1 MSTPKVLIYSPADEV
16 GDVYSIL
23 EKAGCELFYGKASW
37 NTPRDDNESDMC
49 LVAKGA
55 DALIG
60 RSLRSSRITA
70 KIMASAP
77 NLRIIAKST
86 IGVDDVDVEA
96 ATDRGTLVTNAPI
109 ESNWGGVA
117 EGTIA
122 MILTLIK
129 RTRERDESVKQG
141 KWRDPAL
148 NGLYLGGRQDG
159 YRGLTVGLV
168 GLGRIARRL
177 AELLAPWKTRI
188 IAYDPY
194 LDRSQF
200 DKAGVEPVD
209 LTTLLKES
217 DIISLHPIL
226 TKENQHMIGKKE
238 FALMKPSAILIN
250 TSRGQIVDEKALA
263 EALQAGKLAAAGL
276 DAFEREPLP
285 VDSPLLKFGH
295 RVLLS
300 PHMASATRGESR
312 RAGTEYAIRSVLTA
326 LNGEVPDSVYNREV
340 IPRWLDRFGGRKA

>member
-1 MSTPKVLIYSPADEV
+1 MSHPKVLIYAPADEA

-23 EKAGCELFYGKASW
+23 EKADCKLFYGKASW

-70 KIMASAP
+70 KIMESAP

-96 ATDRGTLVTNAPI
+96 ATDRGVLVTNSPI

-129 RTRERDESVKQG
+129 RTRERDEAVKQV
-141 KWRDPAL
+141 KWRNPAL

-159 YRGLTVGLV
+159 YPGLTIGLV
-168 GLGRIARRL
+168 GLGRIARRI

-200 DKAGVEPVD
+200 SKVGVEPVD
-209 LTTLLKES
+209 LPTLLKES

-226 TKENQHMIGKKE
+226 TKENHHMIGKKE
-238 FALMKPSAILIN
+238 FAMMKASAILIN

-263 EALQAGKLAAAGL
+263 EALQTGKLAAAGL
-276 DAFEREPLP
+276 DAFEQEPLP
-285 VDSPLLKFGH
+285 ADSPLRKFGH

-300 PHMASATRGESR
+300 PHMASATHGESR

-340 IPRWLDRFGGRKA
+340 IPRWRDRFGGRKV

>member
-1 MSTPKVLIYSPADEV
+1 MSNPKVLIYAPADEA
-16 GDVYSIL
+16 GDVYSIF
-23 EKAGCELFYGKASW
+23 EKADCKLVFGKPSW
-37 NTPRDDNESDMC
+37 NTPRDENEPDMC
-49 LVAKGA
+49 ATAKDA
-55 DALIG
+55 DALTG

-70 KIMASAP
+70 KVMDSAP

-86 IGVDDVDVEA
+86 IGVDDVDVDD
-96 ATDRGTLVTNAPI
+96 ATARGILVTNAPV

-117 EGTIA
+117 EGTMA

-129 RTRERDESVKQG
+129 RTRERDESVRQG

-168 GLGRIARRL
+168 GFGRIARRV

-188 IAYDPY
+188 IAFDPY

-200 DKAGVEPVD
+200 AKTGVDQVD
-209 LTTLLKES
+209 LPTLLKES

-226 TKENQHMIGKKE
+226 TKENHHMIGKKE

-250 TSRGQIVDEKALA
+250 TSRGPIIDEKAMV
-263 EALQAGKLAAAGL
+263 EALEAGKLAAAGL

-285 VDSPLLKFGH
+285 ADSPLRKLGH
-295 RVLLS
+295 KVLLS
-300 PHMASATRGESR
+300 PHMASATHGESR
-312 RAGTEYAIRSVLTA
+312 RAGTEYAIRSVLA
-326 LNGEVPDSVYNREV
+326 AFNGEVPDSVYNREV
-340 IPRWLDRFGGRKA
+340 IPRWKERFGGRKA

>member
-1 MSTPKVLIYSPADEV
+1 MSNPKVLIYAPGDEA

-23 EKAGCELFYGKASW
+23 EKADCKLVYGKPSW
-37 NTPRDDNESDMC
+37 HTPREDNESDMC
-49 LVAKGA
+49 ATAKDA
-55 DALIG
+55 DALTG
-60 RSLRSSRITA
+60 RSLRTSRITA
-70 KIMASAP
+70 TIMDSAP

-96 ATDRGTLVTNAPI
+96 ATERGILVTNAPI

-117 EGTIA
+117 EGTLG
-122 MILTLIK
+122 MILTLLK
-129 RTRERDESVKQG
+129 MTRERDEAVKQG
-141 KWRDPAL
+141 KWRAPNL
-148 NGLYLGGRQDG
+148 NGLYLGSRQDG
-159 YRGLTVGLV
+159 YPGLTVGLV
-168 GLGRIARRL
+168 GLGRIARRV

-200 DKAGVEPVD
+200 AKSGVEQVD

-226 TKENQHMIGKKE
+226 TKENHHMIGKKE
-238 FALMKPSAILIN
+238 FAMMKPSAILIN

-276 DAFEREPLP
+276 DAFEQEPLP
-285 VDSPLLKFGH
+285 ADSPLRKFGP

-300 PHMASATRGESR
+300 PHMVSATHGESR
-312 RAGTEYAIRSVLTA
+312 RAGPEYAIRSVLTA

>member
-1 MSTPKVLIYSPADEV
+1 MSNPKVLIYAPADEA
-16 GDVYSIL
+16 GEVYSIM
-23 EKAGCELFYGKASW
+23 EKAGCKLFYGKPSW
-37 NTPRDDNESDMC
+37 HTPRDDNESDMC
-49 LVAKGA
+49 ATAKGA
-55 DALIG
+55 DAFIG
-60 RSLRSSRITA
+60 RSLRSSRINA
-70 KIMASAP
+70 KIMESAP

-96 ATDRGTLVTNAPI
+96 ATERGILVTNSPV

-122 MILTLIK
+122 MIFTLIK
-129 RTRERDESVKQG
+129 RTRERDEAVKQG

-148 NGLYLGGRQDG
+148 NGLYLGSRQDG
-159 YRGLTVGLV
+159 YPGLTIGLV
-168 GLGRIARRL
+168 GLGRIARRV

-200 DKAGVEPVD
+200 AKAGVEPVD

-226 TKENQHMIGKKE
+226 TKENHHMIGKKE

-276 DAFEREPLP
+276 DAFEQEPLP
-285 VDSPLLKFGH
+285 ADSPLRKFGH

-300 PHMASATRGESR
+300 PHMASATHGESR
-312 RAGTEYAIRSVLTA
+312 RAGTEYAIRSVLKA
-326 LNGEVPDSVYNREV
+326 LNGEVPDDVYNREV
-340 IPRWLDRFGGRKA
+340 IPRWLDRFGGRKV

>member
-1 MSTPKVLIYSPADEV
+1 MSTPKVLIYNP
-16 GDVYSIL
+16 GDDAGDIYMIL
-23 EKAGCELFYGKASW
+23 EKAGCRLFFGKASW
-37 NTPRDDNESDMC
+37 HSPRDDNESDMC
-49 LVAKGA
+49 ATAKDA
-55 DALIG
+55 DALTG
-60 RSLRSSRITA
+60 RSLRTSPITA
-70 KIMASAP
+70 KIMDSAP

-96 ATDRGTLVTNAPI
+96 ATDRGILVTNAPI

-141 KWRDPAL
+141 RWREPAL
-148 NGLYLGGRQDG
+148 NGLYLGSRKDG

-168 GLGRIARRL
+168 GLGRIARRV

-200 DKAGVEPVD
+200 AKAGVEQVD
-209 LTTLLKES
+209 LSTLLKES

-226 TKENQHMIGKKE
+226 TKENHHMIGKKE
-238 FALMKPSAILIN
+238 FDLMKPGAILIN
-250 TSRGQIVDEKALA
+250 TSRGQIVDEKALV
-263 EALQAGKLAAAGL
+263 EALQAGKPAAAGL
-276 DAFEREPLP
+276 DAFEQEPLP
-285 VDSPLLKFGH
+285 ADSPLLKLGYK
-295 RVLLS
+295 VLLS
-300 PHMASATRGESR
+300 PHVVSATRGETR
-312 RAGTEYAIRSVLTA
+312 QAGPEYAIRMVLTA
-326 LNGEVPDSVYNREV
+326 LSGEVPDSVYNREV